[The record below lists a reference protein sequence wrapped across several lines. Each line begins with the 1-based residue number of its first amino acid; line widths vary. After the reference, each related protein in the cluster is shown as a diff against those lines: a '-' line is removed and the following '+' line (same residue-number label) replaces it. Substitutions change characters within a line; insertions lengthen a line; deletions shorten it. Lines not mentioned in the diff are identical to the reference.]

1 MSGWILIHR
10 RAWESNG
17 FPKEPFSER
26 EAWFWLIA
34 NAAWK
39 PTEINV
45 NGDVVSLH
53 RGQFAT
59 TTRSMATV
67 FRWSQAKAARFT
79 KRLTKEG
86 RIESRTDSRKTFI
99 TICKYE
105 EYQEPRRGAESPSDS
120 PETRLGDSPT
130 DSIKKEDINNTLSS
144 LRSYSDA
151 GASSDDPKDI
161 LFTKVLD
168 WLNGHGRTEAH
179 CRSMIG
185 RWLKT
190 HPPPD
195 VLAACREAQANKP
208 AEPIAYITKVLTD
221 GQADKTEFRSSDRIV
236 AEVLARRERRA
247 VEQGVLPGAASDDV
261 VVLPAVLRG

>member
-1 MSGWILIHR
+1 MSGWVLIHR
-10 RAWESNG
+10 DVWLSDG
-17 FPKEPFSER
+17 FEDEPFSQR
-26 EAWFWLIA
+26 EAWIWMIA
-34 NAAWK
+34 HAAWK
-39 PTEINV
+39 DTTQRFKGQTVTIK
-45 NGDVVSLH
+45 
-53 RGQFAT
+53 RGQLFYSIRNLADILK
-59 TTRSMATV
+59 
-67 FRWSQAKAARFT
+67 WSKSRVARF
-79 KRLTKEG
+79 LAQLEG
-86 RIESRTDSRKTFI
+86 GGMIGTESGTESGTSRSVI
-99 TICKYE
+99 TICKYDV
-105 EYQEPRRGAESPSDS
+105 YQFS
-120 PETRLGDSPT
+120 PENTGQDAGQDAGQSWDT
-130 DSIKKEDINNTLSS
+130 KERKINNNLSS
-144 LRSYSDA
+144 LRSDRDA

-168 WLNGHGRTEAH
+168 WLKGHGRTEAH

-236 AEVLARRERRA
+236 AEILARRERRA
-247 VEQGVLPGAASDDV
+247 AEQGLLPGAASDDV